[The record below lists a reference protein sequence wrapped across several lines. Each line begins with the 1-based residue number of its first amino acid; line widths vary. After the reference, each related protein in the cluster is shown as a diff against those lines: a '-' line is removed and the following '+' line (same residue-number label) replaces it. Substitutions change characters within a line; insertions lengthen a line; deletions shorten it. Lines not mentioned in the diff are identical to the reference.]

1 MDRFFIRQEISQS
14 TFIENQE
21 DVKHISKVLRL
32 RVNDKIEVVDSN
44 EKEYLCEI
52 IAISKDSVEYKVIE
66 EVAIKRELGV
76 QIKVYQGVPKGQ
88 KLDLIAQK
96 LTEIGVYSITPVE
109 FKRCVSSIKE
119 EKEDKKIA
127 RLQRIIYEAAKQS
140 KRNHIPKIES
150 PMTFKELVKELKSNT
165 INIVFYECEEEKE
178 DKKIARLQ
186 RIIYEAAKQSK
197 RNHIPKIESPM
208 TFKELVKEL
217 KSNTI
222 NIVFYE
228 CEEENNLKSY
238 FASLDLSKVE
248 SIGVIVGPE
257 GGITPEEIELLESNG
272 CKVLTLGARILRTET
287 AAVVA
292 SAIIAY
298 EAENIQT

>member
-1 MDRFFIRQEISQS
+1 
-14 TFIENQE
+14 
-21 DVKHISKVLRL
+21 
-32 RVNDKIEVVDSN
+32 
-44 EKEYLCEI
+44 
-52 IAISKDSVEYKVIE
+52 
-66 EVAIKRELGV
+66 
-76 QIKVYQGVPKGQ
+76 
-88 KLDLIAQK
+88 
-96 LTEIGVYSITPVE
+96 
-109 FKRCVSSIKE
+109 
-119 EKEDKKIA
+119 
-127 RLQRIIYEAAKQS
+127 
-140 KRNHIPKIES
+140 
-150 PMTFKELVKELKSNT
+150 
-165 INIVFYECEEEKE
+165 
-178 DKKIARLQ
+178 
-186 RIIYEAAKQSK
+186 
-197 RNHIPKIESPM
+197 M

-257 GGITPEEIELLESNG
+257 GGIAPEEIELLESNG

>member
-52 IAISKDSVEYKVIE
+52 ITISKDSVEYKVIE
-66 EVAIKRELGV
+66 EVPIKRELGV

-165 INIVFYECEEEKE
+165 INIVFYECEEE
-178 DKKIARLQ
+178 
-186 RIIYEAAKQSK
+186 
-197 RNHIPKIESPM
+197 
-208 TFKELVKEL
+208 
-217 KSNTI
+217 
-222 NIVFYE
+222 
-228 CEEENNLKSY
+228 NNLKSY

-257 GGITPEEIELLESNG
+257 GGIAPEEIELLESNG